1 MDYAL
6 PLSYLTAPI
15 HALFV
20 RPMIEKIFAY
30 RREVVALVLG

>member
-6 PLSYLTAPI
+6 PLPYLTAPI

-20 RPMIEKIFAY
+20 CPMIEKIFAY
-30 RREVVALVLG
+30 RREAIARVPG